1 MGSWSKI
8 IASAVTLA
16 ILFVALCDPA
26 EARRRIRFGAM
37 PSFGSGGYAEKID
50 KVYDLPD
57 TGTYF
62 HEGKYYD
69 IGNFYTVSDGG
80 ARAYPKNPTFV
91 LYNGDRY
98 IKLDESQLAIITED
112 LGLDPTE
119 AFRKEYAARVP
130 ALSGNTSPNAIE
142 RRDGESIE
150 AFRDRAR
157 AMASARNSAGSPGA
171 AAEDSA
177 PSSGGMGIGGFL
189 FTALVVGIV
198 MAAGIRGM
206 RRRTVVPGASDPDD
220 MRHMSFDERVAPR
233 LRETRE
239 QGGFDR
245 QPSPAPMPA
254 AAPAYSPP
262 PMPGVRT
269 FGRRTV

>member
-8 IASAVTLA
+8 IGSAVTLA

-57 TGTYF
+57 NGTYF
-62 HEGKYYD
+62 HDGKYYD
-69 IGNFYTVSDGG
+69 IGNFYTVSAGG

-91 LYNGDRY
+91 LYHGDRY
-98 IKLDESQLAIITED
+98 IKLDEAQLALLRED
-112 LGLDPTE
+112 LGFDPTE
-119 AFRKEYAARVP
+119 TFRKEYAAKYP
-130 ALSGNTSPNAIE
+130 AQSGNTSPNAIE
-142 RRDGESIE
+142 RHDGESIE
-150 AFRDRAR
+150 AFRDRVR
-157 AMASARNSAGSPGA
+157 AMAGARSSPRSPS

-177 PSSGGMGIGGFL
+177 PSSGGMGVGGFL
-189 FTALVVGIV
+189 FTMLVVGVV

-220 MRHMSFDERVAPR
+220 MRHMSFDERVARR

-239 QGGFDR
+239 QGGFDPAPT
-245 QPSPAPMPA
+245 PSPMPA
-254 AAPAYSPP
+254 TAPSYAPA

-269 FGRRTV
+269 FGRKTA